1 MLIIKYVRYVKNSE
15 NVELKISSS
24 KNFKERENCKKVFLI
39 CTESQCKRLH
49 VGTCM
54 IS

>member
-1 MLIIKYVRYVKNSE
+1 MLIIKYVRYVKNS
-15 NVELKISSS
+15 ELKISSS